1 MKFKLIIDDQ
11 QEETVVAT
19 VHSRSALV
27 DEIESLILKHAG
39 ADRIPGYTEDDI
51 KMLAVS
57 EIECV
62 TVQDGK
68 TYAIDSGNRCYRLRQ
83 RLYELEAVLPST
95 FIRINK
101 SALANESALDRFAV
115 TYAGSV
121 DAVFKCGYR
130 EYVSRRC
137 FAQIK
142 RRFDAK

>member
-1 MKFKLIIDDQ
+1 MKFKLIIDKEKD
-11 QEETVVAT
+11 EEVVAT
-19 VHSRSALV
+19 VRKRTTLI
-27 DEIESLILKHAG
+27 DEIEALIQKHAG

-51 KMLAVS
+51 KMLSIA

-62 TVQDGK
+62 TVLDGK
-68 TYAIDSGNRCYRLRQ
+68 TYAIDSKNQPYRLKQ
-83 RLYELEAVLPST
+83 RLYELEQQLPSS

-101 SALANESALDRFAV
+101 SSLANENCLDRFAV

-142 RRFDAK
+142 RRFEAK